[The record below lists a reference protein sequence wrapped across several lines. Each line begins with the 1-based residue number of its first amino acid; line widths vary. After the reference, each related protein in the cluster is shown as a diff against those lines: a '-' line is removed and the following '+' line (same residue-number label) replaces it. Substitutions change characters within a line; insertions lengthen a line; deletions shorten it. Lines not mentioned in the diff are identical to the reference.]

1 MPNRTEPLQL
11 REVRF
16 SDPQRPDDNML
27 QAQVWPISKDE
38 AEALAAIW
46 RITVKSFFEARG
58 VTFGQ
63 IVDLTG
69 GPMQ

>member
-1 MPNRTEPLQL
+1 MANRTEPLHL

-16 SDPQRPDDNML
+16 SDPQRPEDNML
-27 QAQVWPISKDE
+27 QAQVWPISRDE
-38 AEALAAIW
+38 AEALADIW

-63 IVDLTG
+63 IDDMTG